1 MKRTI
6 LLVLLA
12 ASLSMN
18 VAVGGTVLW
27 NLLRGPQYA
36 AKRDIPLETSLDR
49 DDLQR
54 ISAAW
59 PRGRRAEMMEIRRKI
74 GDKKLEVLELISKNP
89 GDLKAADEKID
100 ELIQLRGQMERKA
113 LTRISEIMGS
123 LPEEKRTAFLG
134 FLRNRACMGHGMMG
148 RGMRH
153 GIMRHGMGR
162 GSMGPDMGRG
172 RGMGPT
178 NIPCE

>member
-27 NLLRGPQYA
+27 NLLRDRQPSA
-36 AKRDIPLETSLDR
+36 RPDIPVETSLNR

-59 PRGRRAEMMEIRRKI
+59 PRGRRAEMMEIRRRI

-89 GDLKAADEKID
+89 GDLKTADEKID

-134 FLRNRACMGHGMMG
+134 FLRNRACMGPGMMG

-153 GIMRHGMGR
+153 GIMRSGIGCESR
-162 GSMGPDMGRG
+162 GPDMGRG
-172 RGMGPT
+172 RGMGPA
-178 NIPCE
+178 NIPSD